1 MLERASLCVAAPVG
15 IGAKLAA
22 VRDTGYNQVA
32 IQIVQGQDHAIDAW
46 ADVIGGFERND

>member
-1 MLERASLCVAAPVG
+1 VG
-15 IGAKLAA
+15 IGEKLAA